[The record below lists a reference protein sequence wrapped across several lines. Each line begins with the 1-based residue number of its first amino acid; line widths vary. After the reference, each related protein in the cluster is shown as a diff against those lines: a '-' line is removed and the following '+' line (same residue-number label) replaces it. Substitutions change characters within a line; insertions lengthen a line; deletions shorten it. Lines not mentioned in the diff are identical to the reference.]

1 MAQIRWEPT
10 NALKADSCSYCES
23 QHQAI
28 PETFGLVQQL
38 QPSNGTIPR
47 KVAVMHT
54 IPGWRHFGIEFRI
67 HRVGTSRCKFGIHRC
82 CFFTV
87 VGLAGF
93 LWPFRGE
100 QLAYNYQCQ
109 NLSFQPCNF
118 GAGETFPSKKSSGHL
133 QTLRPTPFQAQK
145 LPSWRSCSFQLLVSG
160 QGLTP
165 TKRTNI
171 PVKNQGLEDVISFG
185 DGPFFGGHAMACG
198 HFRGM

>member
-1 MAQIRWEPT
+1 MAQILWEPT

-54 IPGWRHFGIEFRI
+54 IPGWRDGIEF
-67 HRVGTSRCKFGIHRC
+67 GIHAWVHLDVRSESTC
-82 CFFTV
+82 LV
-87 VGLAGF
+87 SSPWLDLPGF
-93 LWPFRGE
+93 CDHLEENSWRTIINSKRF
-100 QLAYNYQCQ
+100 
-109 NLSFQPCNF
+109 SFQPYNF

-160 QGLTP
+160 QGLNP

-171 PVKNQGLEDVISFG
+171 PVKNQGLEDVQ
-185 DGPFFGGHAMACG
+185 
-198 HFRGM
+198 